1 MQYHDSVDYGD
12 QWLAH
17 LRQINHPLIMEK
29 DNHMQDHA
37 YETRQMYI
45 KDYAARVKLA
55 PNEQRAL
62 WFSHLEAIKHPRLEP
77 QPRRN
82 PFKGLAEIKA
92 RARETSRQEEHDR
105 AIRAALANAAQEAE
119 KDRVMREAW
128 NASQL

>member
-1 MQYHDSVDYGD
+1 
-12 QWLAH
+12 
-17 LRQINHPLIMEK
+17 
-29 DNHMQDHA
+29 MQDHA

-82 PFKGLAEIKA
+82 PFKSLAEIEVRDWERSK
-92 RARETSRQEEHDR
+92 QWEHDH
-105 AIRAALANAAQEAE
+105 AIREAIANAKTEAE
-119 KDRVMREAW
+119 KARIAREVW
-128 NASQL
+128 KEI